1 MKSTL
6 TIKDLA
12 ANKDLDRKAMSAVRG
27 GQGDQAIAEQLR
39 NAQAGGVNMNVGNGS
54 LFNGPTTVQSD
65 SKFNQDATNDSY
77 SKNFKSFYG
86 MGFPA

>member
-27 GQGDQAIAEQLR
+27 GQGDQAIAEQLS

-54 LFNGPTTVQSD
+54 LFNGPTTIQSD
-65 SKFNQDATNDSY
+65 SKFDQYATNDSY
-77 SKNFKSFYG
+77 SRNKSFFDG
-86 MGFPA
+86 GLRM